1 MNRLNLAR
9 GNYVGGVC
17 GNLLSV
23 FVYYTLN
30 PLTSSTLPTLQL
42 ATNRISPEVLV
53 LRSSLA
59 WSATLQSKVRK
70 AYSSSLLTSD
80 TESI

>member
-1 MNRLNLAR
+1 MSRLSTAR
-9 GNYVGGVC
+9 GNHVSGVC
-17 GNLLSV
+17 GNLLSI

-30 PLTSSTLPTLQL
+30 PLRFSTLPTLQL

-53 LRSSLA
+53 LKPSLA
-59 WSATLQSKVRK
+59 WSATLQSK
-70 AYSSSLLTSD
+70 ALLTSD